1 MFLVKFFINLKPT
14 VNDAQGQTIQGALR
28 HLGFDK
34 VDKVRVGKYME
45 ISLNVKNK
53 DEASQMSKDMCEKLI
68 ANPVIEDYRF
78 EVESLDV

>member
-45 ISLNVKNK
+45 ISLNVENE
-53 DEASQMSKDMCEKLI
+53 DVASKMSKDMCEKLI

-78 EVESLDV
+78 EVESMDV